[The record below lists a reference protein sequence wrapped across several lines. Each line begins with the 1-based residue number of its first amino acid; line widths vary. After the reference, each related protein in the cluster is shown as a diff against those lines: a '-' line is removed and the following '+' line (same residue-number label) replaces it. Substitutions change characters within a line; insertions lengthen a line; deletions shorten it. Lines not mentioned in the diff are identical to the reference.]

1 MKKLSLA
8 LLTMGTALAIAP
20 AAFAGTISIGS
31 WATLTGTGATTVG
44 MGSNVNTALLYNGVS
59 GLTTSEITTPST
71 GTTLPNSTG
80 VAAWEVTNVNSGSNP
95 VWAPAVSG
103 SSWVSNTANSG
114 PTLANTVPADADENG
129 YYYYTSTFA
138 ATAGSY
144 SGSISVLAD
153 DTMELYINGN
163 LIVGFGS
170 TIGGSCVVTGPNCG
184 TVDTVTVSGLS
195 LGTSNTIEVI
205 DAQMD
210 VNAAG
215 VDFEGTL
222 TSASTPEPSSLLL
235 LGTGLLGLAF
245 VAFRRARS
253 SGRVL
258 QDLSF

>member
-1 MKKLSLA
+1 
-8 LLTMGTALAIAP
+8 
-20 AAFAGTISIGS
+20 
-31 WATLTGTGATTVG
+31 
-44 MGSNVNTALLYNGVS
+44 
-59 GLTTSEITTPST
+59 
-71 GTTLPNSTG
+71 
-80 VAAWEVTNVNSGSNP
+80 
-95 VWAPAVSG
+95 
-103 SSWVSNTANSG
+103 
-114 PTLANTVPADADENG
+114 
-129 YYYYTSTFA
+129 
-138 ATAGSY
+138 
-144 SGSISVLAD
+144 
-153 DTMELYINGN
+153 MELYINGN

-245 VAFRRARS
+245 VAFRKAKA
-253 SGRVL
+253 SGVTL
-258 QDLSF
+258 GM